1 MANAP
6 RYQQQP
12 SQRRQEPQAPETPK
26 SSAPVLAPEPA
37 PKASAEPAIASQFVA
52 PDTHVLARWK
62 GPGKFSGIL
71 YTYPAGKEQPFC
83 IGTTLAYFPKDS
95 VLKLKD
101 QFERHEATAA
111 GPAPVKEVVKTPLAA
126 SPEEGYVLARWKG
139 PGKFSGVYYS
149 LTGEKKPHASGTV
162 EGYFDAASVK
172 KLHGHFEAL

>member
-37 PKASAEPAIASQFVA
+37 PKASAEPAIVSQFVA
-52 PDTHVLARWK
+52 PDTH
-62 GPGKFSGIL
+62 
-71 YTYPAGKEQPFC
+71 
-83 IGTTLAYFPKDS
+83 
-95 VLKLKD
+95 
-101 QFERHEATAA
+101 
-111 GPAPVKEVVKTPLAA
+111 
-126 SPEEGYVLARWKG
+126 VLARWKG